1 MASKYGISL
10 AELRSFSG
18 IDSSLIDDANLQ
30 RLLEQ
35 AEFASERDINCVC
48 VPTTRIDLFEG
59 DVTNRIRLIRNPVLK
74 VRALKISDEDIDLD
88 NIRLDSNSGLVWLEN
103 TAEYNVTRKRFG
115 NRNLVRIKYD
125 FGLLENTDVQVDNL
139 EALEAGSN
147 VVISVADA
155 SVFSVNDFVEIKG
168 FDSKVEVFKVTAVD
182 EEEDTIT
189 ADVLS
194 SGHEANSLMTVL
206 RVPMVFKNL
215 VMLNASLYGAAN
227 IIGSSYDIIVSYG
240 LGDLS
245 VNKGVPYPHWNTS
258 IMRFAQ
264 ARKELLEGFKIRV
277 AVF

>member
-18 IDSSLIDDANLQ
+18 IDSTLIDDTNLQ

-35 AEFASERDINCVC
+35 GEFASERDINCVC

-59 DVTNRIRLIRNPVLK
+59 DVTNRIRLVRNPVLK

-88 NIRLDSNSGLVWLEN
+88 NIRLDCNSGLVWLEN

-115 NRNLVRIKYD
+115 NRNLVRVKYD
-125 FGLLENTDVQVDNL
+125 FGLLENTDTQVDNVS
-139 EALEAGSN
+139 ALVAGSS
-147 VVISVADA
+147 VSIEVADS

-168 FDSKVEVFKVTAVD
+168 FDSKVEVFKVSSVPDATHIV
-182 EEEDTIT
+182 

-194 SGHEANSLMTVL
+194 CGHEANSLMTVL

-227 IIGSSYDIIVSYG
+227 IIGSSYDIVVSYG
-240 LGDLS
+240 LGDMS

-264 ARKELLEGFKIRV
+264 ARQDLLKTFRPRSV
-277 AVF
+277 VV